1 MNRRDLMQCAVI
13 LFAGLK
19 DSPYA
24 LGALSNEQRKVI
36 SARAPYI
43 EKTAVNFFN
52 YIQRQAITIASERII
67 PRTDTPGAIDAGV
80 PRFIELMVSNWL
92 MDGER
97 KTFMLGLQDLLDQ
110 SDGDFSALSE
120 ARQLDLLEAFESEA
134 ADSNWYRFANTL
146 RVWDEDAPFICQ
158 LKELTVL
165 GFLLSEKGA
174 REFLQINPMGI
185 FDGSY
190 PLQSDYSSYEKH
202 TLVRLLSR
210 ETS

>member
-1 MNRRDLMQCAVI
+1 MEIFQ
-13 LFAGLK
+13 LF
-19 DSPYA
+19 
-24 LGALSNEQRKVI
+24 
-36 SARAPYI
+36 
-43 EKTAVNFFN
+43 
-52 YIQRQAITIASERII
+52 
-67 PRTDTPGAIDAGV
+67 
-80 PRFIELMVSNWL
+80 
-92 MDGER
+92 
-97 KTFMLGLQDLLDQ
+97 
-110 SDGDFSALSE
+110 SE

-134 ADSNWYRFANTL
+134 ADSNWYQFANTL

>member
-1 MNRRDLMQCAVI
+1 MNRRELMQCAAI

-19 DSPYA
+19 DSPVV
-24 LGALSNEQRKVI
+24 LSALSTEQKKVI
-36 SARAPYI
+36 SARAPYV
-43 EKTAVNFFN
+43 ERTAVNFFN
-52 YIQRQAITIASERII
+52 SIQRQAITIASEIII

-80 PRFIELMVSNWL
+80 PRFIELIVSDWL
-92 MDGER
+92 MEDER
-97 KTFMLGLQDLLDQ
+97 KTFMAGLQDLLDQ
-110 SDGDFSALSE
+110 SNGDFSTLSE
-120 ARQLDLLEAFESEA
+120 ATQLELLEVFEAQAS
-134 ADSNWYRFANTL
+134 DSDWYQFANTL
-146 RVWDEDAPFICQ
+146 RVWNEDAPFICQ

-190 PLQSDYSSYEKH
+190 PLKGGYSSYEKH
-202 TLVRLLSR
+202 ALVRLLSR